1 MNIKFDKRILDAF
14 PEFKVIKIEADVE
27 NCETTEELWSE
38 LLKEGERLKELYPI
52 ENINKRPGILA
63 TRQAY
68 KKLGKE
74 PNRYRPS
81 SEALCRRV
89 VKGMEL
95 YRINALVDLINL
107 LSMRSGY
114 SIGGF
119 DLDNIK
125 GDSITLGV
133 GNHEEE
139 FEAIGRGPLNIE
151 FLPIYRDEI
160 GGIGTPTSDT
170 ERTKLSLSTTR
181 LLMCI
186 NIYGEEMPIEECI
199 DYTTKLITQ
208 YANAKNIDIS
218 VHKIS

>member
-1 MNIKFDKRILDAF
+1 MNIKFDKKIIDAF
-14 PEFKVIKIEADVE
+14 PKFKVIKVEADVE
-27 NCETTEELWSE
+27 NCETTEELWNE
-38 LLKEGERLKELYPI
+38 LLTEGNRLKELYPI
-52 ENINKRPGILA
+52 ESINKRPGILA

-133 GNHEEE
+133 GKHEEE

-170 ERTKLSLSTTR
+170 ERTKLSLSTNR

-186 NIYGEEMPIEECI
+186 NVYGEDMPIEECI
-199 DYTTKLITQ
+199 DYATKLITQ

-218 VHKIS
+218 VHKVS